1 MREAN
6 RGGGESENRGR
17 VRRGRK
23 EDKTQRTLDPILNTD
38 PPDALDVRM
47 CTAVRLRHDAAGGAD
62 VRFERGGR
70 VEKEDISLCGG
81 VDG

>member
-1 MREAN
+1 MRA
-6 RGGGESENRGR
+6 
-17 VRRGRK
+17 
-23 EDKTQRTLDPILNTD
+23 
-38 PPDALDVRM
+38 
-47 CTAVRLRHDAAGGAD
+47 AVRLRHDAAGGAD